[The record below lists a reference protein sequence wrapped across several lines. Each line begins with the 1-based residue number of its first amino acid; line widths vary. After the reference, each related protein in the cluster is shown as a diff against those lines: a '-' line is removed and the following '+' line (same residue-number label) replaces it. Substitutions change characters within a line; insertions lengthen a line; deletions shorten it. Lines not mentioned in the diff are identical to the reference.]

1 MKSLVTN
8 HSFDLGGIN
17 HALAINIPLRQTV
30 QLERRMRD
38 HIRYTAQNFGLI
50 QTTIRPNGSGVQT
63 ISLVN
68 VVWRREKITPEYPEK
83 TNGRPSAEDAKG
95 LIDAADILN
104 SYSQFV
110 DVDALMGLLRKGQQ

>member
-1 MKSLVTN
+1 
-8 HSFDLGGIN
+8 
-17 HALAINIPLRQTV
+17 
-30 QLERRMRD
+30 MRD

>member
-1 MKSLVTN
+1 MVTN

-17 HALAINIPLRQTV
+17 YALAIDIPLRQTV

-38 HIRYTAQNFGLI
+38 DIRCMAQALGLI
-50 QTTIRPNGSGVQT
+50 QATIRPNDAGVQT

-95 LIDAADILN
+95 LIDAAADILN
-104 SYSQFV
+104 SYPQFV